1 VLNLAASEHP
11 CSPRRDVPCGV
22 GFLAGFPEFSGI
34 MQADAPNRWASR
46 VNGEPDGAP
55 NMAVS
60 LVACNYD
67 RTSVTLHDMF

>member
-1 VLNLAASEHP
+1 
-11 CSPRRDVPCGV
+11 
-22 GFLAGFPEFSGI
+22 